1 MKERVLSPE
10 TTLLTQ
16 ALVSGLL
23 IGFVFSLISVGLTLI
38 FGVMDIVNFAH
49 GEYLMLA
56 MYFAYWAYTWWH
68 LDPLVSMLPVTL
80 LLFILGIITYRLV
93 IRYVLDAPMLAQIFV
108 TFGLMILLRN
118 LAQLLWTEDYRRL
131 GETLISGRLEVAG
144 IFIGTPQL
152 VASVGS
158 AITTG
163 LLYWFI
169 KNTRTGWALEA
180 TAENKEVAALM
191 GINTERMFALAW
203 GLGAACVGVAGV
215 LLATFNPIFPEV
227 GTVFVLVAYVAVALG
242 GFGSITG
249 AFVAGIIIGLVQVLG
264 GFLWEPR
271 FKTVLVYAIYLG
283 VVFIRPQGLFG
294 RR

>member
-1 MKERVLSPE
+1 LSPE

>member
-1 MKERVLSPE
+1 MSPE
-10 TTLLTQ
+10 TVLLVQT
-16 ALVSGLL
+16 LVSGLL
-23 IGFVFSLISVGLTLI
+23 IGLVFALISVGLTLI

-49 GEYLMLA
+49 GEHLMLA
-56 MYFAYWAYTWWH
+56 MYGTYWLYTLWG
-68 LDPLVSMLPVTL
+68 LDPLFSLPIVAL

-93 IRYVLDAPMLAQIFV
+93 IKHVLDGPMLAQIFV
-108 TFGLMILLRN
+108 TFGLMVFLRN
-118 LAQLLWTEDYRRL
+118 LAQVVWSENYRRI
-131 GETLISGRLEVAG
+131 GDTLISGRLEVLG

-152 VASVGS
+152 VASVGA

-163 LLYWFI
+163 VLYWFI

-180 TAENKEVAALM
+180 TAENKEVAGLM
-191 GINTERMFALAW
+191 GIDTERMFALSW
-203 GLGAACVGVAGV
+203 GLGLASVGVAGT

-227 GTVFVLVAYVAVALG
+227 GAVFVLVAYVAVALG
-242 GFGSITG
+242 GFGSVTG
-249 AFVAGIIIGLVQVLG
+249 AFLAGIIIGLVQVLG

-271 FKTVLVYAIYLG
+271 FKTVLVYSIYLA

>member
-1 MKERVLSPE
+1 MSPE
-10 TTLLTQ
+10 TTLLVQT
-16 ALVSGLL
+16 LVSGLL
-23 IGFVFSLISVGLTLI
+23 IGFVFALISVGLTLI

-49 GEYLMLA
+49 GEHLMLA
-56 MYFAYWAYTWWH
+56 MYITYWMYALWGV
-68 LDPLVSMLPVTL
+68 DPLFSIPVAAI

-93 IRYVLDAPMLAQIFV
+93 IKYVLDAPMLAQIFV
-108 TFGLMILLRN
+108 TFGMMVFLRN
-118 LAQLLWTEDYRRL
+118 LAQVVWSEDYRRI
-131 GETLISGRLEVAG
+131 GDTLVSGRLELFG

-152 VASVGS
+152 VASIGA

-163 LLYWFI
+163 LLYWFL

-180 TAENKEVAALM
+180 TAENKEVAGLM
-191 GINTERMFALAW
+191 GIDTDRMFALAW
-203 GLGAACVGVAGV
+203 GLALACVGVAGA

-227 GTVFVLVAYVAVALG
+227 GAVFVLVAYVAVALG
-242 GFGSITG
+242 GFGSVTG

-271 FKTVLVYAIYLG
+271 FKTVLVYGIFLA
-283 VVFIRPQGLFG
+283 VVFVRPQGLFG

>member
-1 MKERVLSPE
+1 MSPGTVLFVQ
-10 TTLLTQ
+10 T
-16 ALVSGLL
+16 LVSGLL
-23 IGFVFSLISVGLTLI
+23 IGLVFALISVGLTLI

-49 GEYLMLA
+49 GEHLMLA
-56 MYFAYWAYTWWH
+56 MYITYWMYTLWGI
-68 LDPLVSMLPVTL
+68 DPLFSLPVVAL
-80 LLFILGIITYRLV
+80 ILFILGVLTYWLV

-108 TFGLMILLRN
+108 TFGLMVFLRN
-118 LAQLLWTEDYRRL
+118 LAQVLWSEDYRRI
-131 GETLISGRLEVAG
+131 GETLISGRLEVFG
-144 IFIGTPQL
+144 IFIGLPQL
-152 VASVGS
+152 VASIGA

-169 KNTRTGWALEA
+169 KGTRTGWALEA
-180 TAENKEVAALM
+180 TAENKEVASLM
-191 GINTERMFALAW
+191 GINTERMFAIAW
-203 GLGAACVGVAGV
+203 GLGLACVGVAGA

-242 GFGSITG
+242 GFGSVTG
-249 AFVAGIIIGLVQVLG
+249 AFIAGILIGLVQVLG

-271 FKTVLVYAIYLG
+271 FKTVLVYSIYLA

>member
-1 MKERVLSPE
+1 M
-10 TTLLTQ
+10 TLLAQ

-56 MYFAYWAYTWWH
+56 MYLAYWGYTLWH
-68 LDPLVSMLPVTL
+68 LDPLVSMLPVTIV
-80 LLFILGIITYRLV
+80 LFVLGILTYRLV

-108 TFGLMILLRN
+108 TFGLMIFLRN
-118 LAQLLWTEDYRRL
+118 MAQLLWTEDYRRL
-131 GETLISGRLEVAG
+131 GETLLSGRLEVAG
-144 IFIGTPQL
+144 VFIGTPQL

-191 GINTERMFALAW
+191 GIDTERMFALAW

-249 AFVAGIIIGLVQVLG
+249 AFVAGILIGLVQVLG

>member
-1 MKERVLSPE
+1 
-10 TTLLTQ
+10 LLIQ

-56 MYFAYWAYTWWH
+56 MYFTYWAYTLWH

-80 LLFILGIITYRLV
+80 LLFVLGVITYWLV
-93 IRYVLDAPMLAQIFV
+93 IRHILDAPMLAQIFV
-108 TFGLMILLRN
+108 TFGLMIFLRN
-118 LAQLLWTEDYRRL
+118 LAQLLWTEDYRRV
-131 GETLISGRLEVAG
+131 GETLISGRLELSGV
-144 IFIGTPQL
+144 FIGTPQL
-152 VASVGS
+152 VASIGS

-242 GFGSITG
+242 GFGSVTG

>member
-1 MKERVLSPE
+1 MSPE
-10 TTLLTQ
+10 VTLLTQ

-56 MYFAYWAYTWWH
+56 MYFTYWGYTLWH

-80 LLFILGIITYRLV
+80 LLFVLGVVTYWLV
-93 IRYVLDAPMLAQIFV
+93 IRHILDAPMLAQIFV
-108 TFGLMILLRN
+108 TFGLMIFLRN
-118 LAQLLWTEDYRRL
+118 LAQLLWTEDYRRV
-131 GETLISGRLEVAG
+131 GETLISGRLELSGV
-144 IFIGTPQL
+144 FIGTPQL
-152 VASVGS
+152 VASIGS

-242 GFGSITG
+242 GFGSVTG